1 MNLVMRSRMMRTK
14 KKIGDLLVE
23 AGYLKTEQI
32 EYVLKEKR
40 SDQRL
45 GDALLE
51 RELITEQE
59 LIKALVTQL
68 GLEHVNLYRT
78 AVDTQVLKLI
88 PEEFARKYMLIPI
101 KKQNDVL
108 QVAMADPLDY
118 YAIDDLQ
125 MITGFQ
131 VEPLIAIKAEII
143 EAIERYYQINDSL
156 IDEEAIEVVDASSI
170 ENQEQLITDRDAPI
184 IKLVDQLLQHGLNQR
199 ASDIHIDPLE
209 TSFMVRY
216 RIDGMLRTERTFSSS
231 ILSALTARIKIMG
244 ELNITENRLPQDGR
258 IKVLVGSQHV
268 DMRISTLPTIF
279 GEKIVIRLLGG
290 LNELTK
296 LSSLG
301 LNHVHEKMFVKMLE
315 NPSGLILLTGPTG
328 SGKTSTL
335 YAGMHHLNTD
345 QVNIVTVEDPV
356 EYHINGI
363 NQVQVNTQVG
373 LTFAKG
379 LRAILRQDP
388 NIVMIGEIR
397 DTETAEIAVRASLTG
412 HLVLSTL
419 HTNSAIAAIPRL
431 TEMGIEPY
439 LVASGLSGVVGQRL
453 VRKICPSCR
462 QAHEANELEQE
473 LFHKRGM
480 DVTKVYRGE
489 GCSQC
494 SDTGFRGRLAIHEML
509 VVDET
514 IRQLLMNKQTIHDIQ
529 EYAAN
534 NGMIFLLDDGLL
546 KVKQGIT
553 TMEEV
558 LHVTL
563 EH

>member
-1 MNLVMRSRMMRTK
+1 MMRTK

-156 IDEEAIEVVDASSI
+156 IDEEAIEVLDASSI

-494 SDTGFRGRLAIHEML
+494 SDTGFRGRIAIHEML
-509 VVDET
+509 VIDET

>member
-1 MNLVMRSRMMRTK
+1 MRVK

-23 AGYLKTEQI
+23 AGYLSSDQVQV
-32 EYVLKEKR
+32 VLQEKR
-40 SDQRL
+40 SGQRL

-51 RELITEQE
+51 RELITEHE
-59 LIKALVTQL
+59 LIKALQTQL
-68 GLEHVNLYRT
+68 GITHVNLYRT
-78 AVDTQVLKLI
+78 AVDTHVLKLI
-88 PEEFARKYMLIPI
+88 PEELARKYTLIPI
-101 KKQNDVL
+101 GKQEDLL

-118 YAIDDLQ
+118 FAIDDLQ

-131 VEPLIAIKAEII
+131 VEPQIAVRAEVM

-156 IDEEAIEVVDASSI
+156 IEDETAKTEPAPLEETVAS
-170 ENQEQLITDRDAPI
+170 EQDAPI

-209 TSFMVRY
+209 TTFMVRY
-216 RIDGMLRTERTFSSS
+216 RIDGMLRTERTYSSS

-258 IKVLVGSQHV
+258 IKVLVGSEHV

-279 GEKIVIRLLGG
+279 GEKIVIRLLAG
-290 LNELTK
+290 LSERTD

-301 LNHVHEKMFVKMLE
+301 LNHVHEKMFRSMLE

-335 YAGMHHLNTD
+335 YAGLHHLNTD

-363 NQVQVNTQVG
+363 NQVQVNSQVG

-453 VRKICPSCR
+453 VRRICPSCR
-462 QAHEANELEQE
+462 QAHAPNELERDQFE
-473 LFHKRGM
+473 KRGM
-480 DVTKVYRGE
+480 TVTQLHRGE
-489 GCSQC
+489 GCSHC
-494 SDTGFRGRLAIHEML
+494 SDTGYLGRFAIHEML
-509 VVDET
+509 IIDET
-514 IRQLLMNKQTIHDIQ
+514 IRQLLMNKETLQNIH
-529 EYAAN
+529 EYATN

-546 KVKQGIT
+546 KVKQGLT
-553 TMEEV
+553 TLEEV

-563 EH
+563 HH

>member
-1 MNLVMRSRMMRTK
+1 MMRTK
-14 KKIGDLLVE
+14 KKFGDLLVE
-23 AGYLKTEQI
+23 AGYLNSEQI
-32 EYVLKEKR
+32 ELVLEEKR

-51 RELITEQE
+51 RELITEYE
-59 LIKALVTQL
+59 LIKALETQL
-68 GLEHVNLYRT
+68 GLVHVNLYRT
-78 AVDTQVLKLI
+78 AVDTQLLKLI
-88 PEEFARKYMLIPI
+88 PEELSRKYMLIPI
-101 KKQNDVL
+101 RKQNGVL

-125 MITGFQ
+125 MFTGFQ
-131 VEPLIAIKAEII
+131 IEPLIAIKAEIV

-156 IDEEAIEVVDASSI
+156 IEQEPV
-170 ENQEQLITDRDAPI
+170 ENTDLTMVAEQQEQVTSDKDAPI

-209 TSFMVRY
+209 TTFMVRY
-216 RIDGMLRTERTFSSS
+216 RIDGLLRTERTFSAS

-244 ELNITENRLPQDGR
+244 ELNITESRMPQDGR

-279 GEKIVIRLLGG
+279 GEKIVIRLLAG
-290 LNELTK
+290 LSELTK
-296 LSSLG
+296 LSALG

-335 YAGMHHLNTD
+335 YAGMHYLNTD

-462 QAHEANELEQE
+462 ETYEPNELELE

-480 DVTKVYRGE
+480 EISNVYRGS
-489 GCSQC
+489 GCNQC
-494 SDTGFRGRLAIHEML
+494 NDTGFRGRIAIHEML
-509 VVDET
+509 IIDEK
-514 IRQLLMNKQTIHDIQ
+514 IRQLLMDKQTIHEIQ
-529 EYAAN
+529 EYAAE

-553 TMEEV
+553 TVGEV

-563 EH
+563 DH

>member
-1 MNLVMRSRMMRTK
+1 MRVK

-23 AGYLKTEQI
+23 AGYLNSDQ
-32 EYVLKEKR
+32 VQLALQEKR
-40 SDQRL
+40 SGQRL

-51 RELITEQE
+51 RELITEHE
-59 LIKALVTQL
+59 LIKALETQL
-68 GLEHVNLYRT
+68 GIKHVNLYRT

-88 PEEFARKYMLIPI
+88 PEELARKYTLIPI
-101 KKQNDVL
+101 EKQEDLL

-118 YAIDDLQ
+118 FAIDDLQ

-131 VEPLIAIKAEII
+131 VEPQIAVRAEVM

-156 IDEEAIEVVDASSI
+156 IEDATAKTETVSKEEPVIED
-170 ENQEQLITDRDAPI
+170 TDAPI

-209 TSFMVRY
+209 KTFMVRY
-216 RIDGMLRTERTFSSS
+216 RIDGMLRTERTYSSS

-258 IKVLVGSQHV
+258 IKVLVGSEHV

-279 GEKIVIRLLGG
+279 GEKIVIRLLAG
-290 LNELTK
+290 LSERTD

-301 LNHVHEKMFVKMLE
+301 LNQVHEKMFRLMLE

-335 YAGMHHLNTD
+335 YAGLHHLNTD

-363 NQVQVNTQVG
+363 NQVQVNSQVG

-453 VRKICPSCR
+453 VRRICPTCR
-462 QAHEANELEQE
+462 QAHTPNELEREQFE
-473 LFHKRGM
+473 KRGM
-480 DVTKVYRGE
+480 TVTQLHRGE
-489 GCSQC
+489 GCSHC
-494 SDTGFRGRLAIHEML
+494 GDTGYSGRIAIHEML
-509 VVDET
+509 IIDET
-514 IRQLLMNKQTIHDIQ
+514 IRQLLMNKETIQNIHD
-529 EYAAN
+529 YATS

-546 KVKQGIT
+546 KVKQGLT
-553 TMEEV
+553 TLEEV

-563 EH
+563 HH

>member
-1 MNLVMRSRMMRTK
+1 MRVK

-23 AGYLKTEQI
+23 AGYLTDDQ
-32 EYVLKEKR
+32 VQLALQEKR
-40 SDQRL
+40 SGQRL

-51 RELITEQE
+51 RELITEHE
-59 LIKALVTQL
+59 LIKALETQL
-68 GLEHVNLYRT
+68 GITHVNLYRT

-88 PEEFARKYMLIPI
+88 PEEIAKKYTLIPI
-101 KKQNDVL
+101 SKQADLL
-108 QVAMADPLDY
+108 QIAMADPLDY
-118 YAIDDLQ
+118 FAIDDIQ

-131 VEPLIAIKAEII
+131 VEPQIAVRAEVI

-156 IDEEAIEVVDASSI
+156 IEDETAKIEPVTKEEPAAS
-170 ENQEQLITDRDAPI
+170 EQDAPI

-209 TSFMVRY
+209 ETFMVRY
-216 RIDGMLRTERTFSSS
+216 RIDGILRTERTYSST

-258 IKVLVGSQHV
+258 IKVLVGSEHV

-279 GEKIVIRLLGG
+279 GEKIVIRLLAG
-290 LNELTK
+290 LSERTD

-301 LNHVHEKMFVKMLE
+301 LNQVHEKMFRSMLE

-335 YAGMHHLNTD
+335 YAGLHHLNTD

-363 NQVQVNTQVG
+363 NQVQVNSQVG

-453 VRKICPSCR
+453 VRRICPTCR
-462 QAHEANELEQE
+462 QTHAPNELEREQFE
-473 LFHKRGM
+473 KRGM
-480 DVTKVYRGE
+480 NVTQLYRGE
-489 GCSQC
+489 GCSHC
-494 SDTGFRGRLAIHEML
+494 GDTGYLGRIAVHEML
-509 VVDET
+509 MIDET
-514 IRQLLMNKQTIHDIQ
+514 IRQLLMNKETLQNIH
-529 EYAAN
+529 EYATN

-546 KVKQGIT
+546 KVKQGLT
-553 TMEEV
+553 TLEEV

-563 EH
+563 HH